1 MKQFCSGSP
10 DVEKLVSLYLI
21 AHKYH
26 FESHESF
33 ARHLIGRHCVISP
46 NGTPHS
52 SPTQTYFTK
61 CAESRFQT
69 VLRIATLTEPAPAQ
83 KESFAYALQRMW
95 IYRLKHTRESIAYA
109 LEVGESLGLRNFVGE
124 LYYLELTRMKPVP
137 VDNTGAYALPDND
150 DLAPHQKLVLYQG
163 NWSLRYYWS
172 KLREEA
178 PKTGMGC
185 TQLTHYCQHVWKR
198 SWERCRLREILA
210 KSFDPWKELLNVAK
224 EISTVAEQEELVAD
238 CAVTSINNLI
248 TDLKNNIAV
257 HFFGP
262 LPAIPYPDSTS

>member
-1 MKQFCSGSP
+1 HPQGDPMACPCGTDEIPSPKVYMKQ
-10 DVEKLVSLYLI
+10 ELVSLYLI

-46 NGTPHS
+46 NGPHIARPHRPT
-52 SPTQTYFTK
+52 SPN
-61 CAESRFQT
+61 APRAASNR
-69 VLRIATLTEPAPAQ
+69 LRIATLTEPAPAQ

-95 IYRLKHTRESIAYA
+95 IYRLKHTASPSRTRSSGRVA
-109 LEVGESLGLRNFVGE
+109 GLRNFVGE

-137 VDNTGAYALPDND
+137 VDNTGAYASRKR
-150 DLAPHQKLVLYQG
+150 DLAPHQKLVCIRG
-163 NWSLRYYWS
+163 T
-172 KLREEA
+172 EA

-185 TQLTHYCQHVWKR
+185 TQLTHYCQH
-198 SWERCRLREILA
+198 LREILA

-248 TDLKNNIAV
+248 PTENNIANIILILEEIIDR
-257 HFFGP
+257 G
-262 LPAIPYPDSTS
+262 TTG

>member
-1 MKQFCSGSP
+1 
-10 DVEKLVSLYLI
+10 
-21 AHKYH
+21 
-26 FESHESF
+26 
-33 ARHLIGRHCVISP
+33 
-46 NGTPHS
+46 
-52 SPTQTYFTK
+52 
-61 CAESRFQT
+61 
-69 VLRIATLTEPAPAQ
+69 
-83 KESFAYALQRMW
+83 
-95 IYRLKHTRESIAYA
+95 
-109 LEVGESLGLRNFVGE
+109 
-124 LYYLELTRMKPVP
+124 
-137 VDNTGAYALPDND
+137 
-150 DLAPHQKLVLYQG
+150 LYQG

-262 LPAIPYPDSTS
+262 LPAIPYPDSSS